1 MYKYDLHVH
10 SSDSDGKY
18 SKVDL
23 LEKARENNIE
33 VIAFCD
39 HNSCENM
46 NPRIIKQ
53 EYLEKYGMNSETLII
68 PAIEISAGSDTY
80 RGIHILGYG
89 IKDIGLI
96 KSKIHEIDR
105 QNEEMLFL
113 QIDLIREKYGI
124 PITVEQVKELSK
136 SEHITSKDIES
147 TLLSLGYISKKSDMY
162 KYTNKDS
169 LSHIQKVKISD
180 TEAIKIIN
188 EAGGI
193 AVLAHPIE
201 IKEKNSGNKLGYGED
216 YINYLKYLKS
226 AGLSGVETHT
236 VKHPEYEQAMYYKGA
251 KGLNLLTTAGSDF
264 HDEERTPVFG
274 VDYEPT
280 EFLKPILECLKER
293 EKNKYEEY
301 SRD

>member
-1 MYKYDLHVH
+1 M
-10 SSDSDGKY
+10 
-18 SKVDL
+18 
-23 LEKARENNIE
+23 
-33 VIAFCD
+33 
-39 HNSCENM
+39 
-46 NPRIIKQ
+46 
-53 EYLEKYGMNSETLII
+53 
-68 PAIEISAGSDTY
+68 
-80 RGIHILGYG
+80 
-89 IKDIGLI
+89 
-96 KSKIHEIDR
+96 
-105 QNEEMLFL
+105 
-113 QIDLIREKYGI
+113 
-124 PITVEQVKELSK
+124 KELSK

-236 VKHPEYEQAMYYKGA
+236 VKHTEYEQAMYYKGA

-280 EFLKPILECLKER
+280 EFLKPILECLKEM